1 MSKIIDN
8 KLWAIDFGYWLIK
21 VYINKFSLKY
31 KAILAAS
38 LMTSSASFDTLES
51 LQADLAEL
59 FNQLPMSKHR
69 HYIIQALST
78 IVHLAKSEEIDRLD
92 WKILSAA
99 LADMERGFQLF
110 YNYRHVRKVTIF
122 GSARLASD
130 TPEYRMAYE
139 FARYVTQ
146 LGFMVMTGGGGGI
159 MQAGNEGAGREN
171 SFGLNIQLPFE
182 QQANPIIEGDHKL
195 IHFKY
200 FFTRKLFLLK
210 ESDAI
215 ALFAGGFGTQDEA
228 FECMTLSQTGK
239 FGPVPVVLIDHPGG
253 DYWRS
258 WSEYIDEQ
266 LVKKGLVSPEDPCLY
281 TVTDNLDIAC
291 QAITGFY
298 QVYHSSR
305 YVGDRLVIR
314 LKSDISDSEVE
325 RLNAE
330 FNDILLKGRIEKSQA
345 LPQEAQD
352 ETFDLPRLVL
362 YFNQRDLGRMYQL
375 IGVINRMGTPSIEEK
390 AHPERK

>member
-1 MSKIIDN
+1 
-8 KLWAIDFGYWLIK
+8 
-21 VYINKFSLKY
+21 
-31 KAILAAS
+31 
-38 LMTSSASFDTLES
+38 MTSSESLDTLNS

-59 FNQLPMSKHR
+59 FEHLPTSKNR
-69 HYIIQALST
+69 QYVMQALST
-78 IVHLAKSEEIDRLD
+78 IVHLAKSEIDRLD

-99 LADMERGFQLF
+99 LADMERGFELF
-110 YNYRHVRKVTIF
+110 YAYRHVRKVTIF
-122 GSARLASD
+122 GSARLSSES
-130 TPEYRMAYE
+130 PEYRMAYD
-139 FARYVTQ
+139 FARRVSE

-182 QQANPIIEGDHKL
+182 QTANPVIEGDPKL

-210 ESDAI
+210 ESDAV
-215 ALFAGGFGTQDEA
+215 ALFPGGFGTQDEA

-239 FGPVPVVLIDHPGG
+239 FGPVPVVLIDFPGG

-258 WSEYIDEQ
+258 WSEYINEQ
-266 LVKKGLVSPEDPCLY
+266 LVKKGLVSPDDPSLY
-281 TVTDNLDIAC
+281 TVTDDLDVAC
-291 QAITGFY
+291 NAITGFF

-314 LKSDISDSEVE
+314 LKSELSDAEVE
-325 RLNAE
+325 QLNAK
-330 FNDILLKGRIEKSQA
+330 FSDILVKERIEKSQA

-352 ETFDLPRLVL
+352 ETFNLPRLVL

-375 IGVINRMGTPSIEEK
+375 IATINQMGTPSQEEK